1 MNIQDVYEK
10 IRTSGMGALETF
22 TGAISDTLDEY
33 QGEIGEVGKP
43 CVYHESVDADHRI
56 SNFFRNRMSII
67 DLIPCTYK
75 FNFSAA
81 KEGDSPAAGILPQI
95 DYSRT
100 DDFEEKCSHHGL
112 PSVKAIRMYTTDD
125 TTASDQFTNSL
136 KGNFFKSGLNRISQ
150 AGDSMR
156 QFIRSADE
164 RVIHDIADWTTDQTG
179 NLNTGN
185 DESDQMLHALSQTA
199 VDVVAR
205 GHRVSLPSIWNDSNY
220 NPNFVTNIKLVSPYG
235 HPASIKEFVIKPLLY
250 LLLLASP
257 ETGDGVSYGHP
268 FFLTLKAYGLSY
280 CPLAMISNV
289 TLRRG
294 GSDSSFNIYRQPL
307 SINVS
312 LEFQYAV
319 NGFAHHN
326 PKHSDGDAGIFGSAD
341 QPEHLRDEGGSTALP
356 TLSHIVKS
364 LRPRVPN
371 HFEGYANLKEARNT
385 KPEHEEGSPGDT
397 TPSTP
402 SVMETIDD
410 ALSAMTPDQ
419 SDQQA
424 TFATVDENLDSL
436 KNQQIDTN
444 NTDTMMA

>member
-10 IRTSGMGALETF
+10 IRTTGSGTLETF
-22 TGAISDTLDEY
+22 TGRISDTLDEY

-43 CVYHESVDADHRI
+43 CVYHESVDPNHRI

-75 FNFSAA
+75 FNFSAS

-95 DYSRT
+95 DYGRT
-100 DDFEEKCSHHGL
+100 EDFEKKCSHHGL
-112 PSVKAIRMYTTDD
+112 PGVKAIRMYTTDD

-136 KGNFFKSGLNRISQ
+136 KDNFFKSGLNRISQ

-164 RVIHDIADWTTDQTG
+164 RLIHDVADWTSDQTG
-179 NLNTGN
+179 RLNTG
-185 DESDQMLHALSQTA
+185 DEASDQMLHALSQTA
-199 VDVVAR
+199 VDVIAR
-205 GHRVSLPSIWNDSNY
+205 GHRVSLPSIWNDSSY
-220 NPNFVTNIKLVSPYG
+220 NPNFVTNIQLVSPYG
-235 HPASIKEFVIKPLLY
+235 HPSSIKEFVIKPLLY

-280 CPLAMISNV
+280 CPLAMISNI

-307 SINVS
+307 SINAS

-326 PKHSDGDAGIFGSAD
+326 PKHSNGDANIFGSAD
-341 QPEHLRDEGGSTALP
+341 QPEHLSDEAESTALP

-364 LRPRVPN
+364 LRPRVPK

-385 KPEHEEGSPGDT
+385 KPERGETPSFAT
-397 TPSTP
+397 VPSTP
-402 SVMETIDD
+402 FSPETISDTL
-410 ALSAMTPDQ
+410 ASMTPDQ
-419 SDQQA
+419 SQQQA
-424 TFATVDENLDSL
+424 TFATVEENLNSL
-436 KNQQIDTN
+436 KNQKIDSN
-444 NTDTMMA
+444 NLDTLMA